1 MDHLLLLGIVAAGC
15 LLMSRRREKQ
25 LRRGRAFL
33 AMRARG
39 QAKRGPELMLFSSR
53 LGMGFGGFRRSV
65 PVVTPKKL
73 DRLESSRKRWLW
85 AAVIV
90 PAVLLAIDTF
100 EQLVFHV

>member
-1 MDHLLLLGIVAAGC
+1 MDHLLMLGIIAAGC
-15 LLMSRRREKQ
+15 LLMSRRRETQ
-25 LRRGRAFL
+25 LRRARAFL

-39 QAKRGPELMLFSSR
+39 QSKHGPELMLFSSR

-73 DRLESSRKRWLW
+73 DQLEASRKRWLW

-90 PAVLLAIDTF
+90 PAVLLAVDTF